1 MRKRGSVL
9 LMVLLLCLTFMLGG
23 CSLLNDILGVDNS
36 NASQKFEE
44 ELERATGKWQL
55 VDDEDTYFE
64 FDGTRG
70 AMKFNYVEDGRDKY
84 NGSFRVIHRGNG
96 KDVVTPLGLLLTRTD
111 KEKEDW
117 LDCYVDDF
125 ETDFTQFTIMRE
137 EEDLGNKEGTTY
149 THIYRISELP
159 YKMGTYLL
167 EGKEYKQDRDDYAGA
182 NEEHIPTGTYLLP
195 TGESLTFLV
204 TKPYSWELFQYKK
217 GDVVIEGTFLIA
229 QDKKTIYLYISHD
242 PYTKVTKA
250 DKEKYDTTF
259 SIHYPP
265 DFYLYGDF
273 ELKND
278 GIVVDRL
285 YRHTEN
291 YTDIADSV
299 WSFGTYTKE

>member
-1 MRKRGSVL
+1 MRKRGGVL
-9 LMVLLLCLTFMLGG
+9 LLVLLLCLTFMLSG
-23 CSLLNDILGVDNS
+23 CSLLTDILGTGNSDN
-36 NASQKFEE
+36 SQKFKE
-44 ELERATGKWQL
+44 ELEAVTGKWQL
-55 VDDEDTYFE
+55 VGDEDTYFE

-70 AMKFNYVEDGRDKY
+70 EMEFNYVEDGKAKY
-84 NGSFRVIHRGNG
+84 NGSFWAIHRGNG
-96 KDVVTPLGLLLTRTD
+96 EDVVSPLGLILTRVD

-117 LDCYVDDF
+117 LDCYVEDF
-125 ETDFTQFTIMRE
+125 ETDFTQFTVMRE
-137 EEDLGNKEGTTY
+137 EEDLGIKEGTSY

-167 EGKEYKQDRDDYAGA
+167 EGKKYKQDRDDYAGA
-182 NEEHIPTGTYLLP
+182 NEEYIPAGTYLLS
-195 TGESLTFLV
+195 TGESLTFVV

-217 GDVVIEGTFLIA
+217 GDRIIEGTFLIA
-229 QDKKTIYLYISHD
+229 QDKKTVYLYISHD

-273 ELKND
+273 EGED
-278 GIVVDRL
+278 GRIEVNSL

-299 WSFGTYTKE
+299 WSFGTYIKA